1 MILKSLHKF
10 QIKMQNIKLHYQNE
24 SLDMREML
32 RFPFHIYIYEIIFF
46 TTWLVLPNF
55 LFNVYLFHYL
65 LNVFVDRSLFFL
77 VTFCLIKDS
86 SKKYGSDLLMIY
98 KHV

>member
-1 MILKSLHKF
+1 MSNKDAKYKIALPKRIARYARNAAISFSYIHILNH
-10 QIKMQNIKLHYQNE
+10 
-24 SLDMREML
+24 
-32 RFPFHIYIYEIIFF
+32 FF
-46 TTWLVLPNF
+46 TKWLVLPNF
-55 LFNVYLFHYL
+55 LFNVNLFHYL

-98 KHV
+98 KHD